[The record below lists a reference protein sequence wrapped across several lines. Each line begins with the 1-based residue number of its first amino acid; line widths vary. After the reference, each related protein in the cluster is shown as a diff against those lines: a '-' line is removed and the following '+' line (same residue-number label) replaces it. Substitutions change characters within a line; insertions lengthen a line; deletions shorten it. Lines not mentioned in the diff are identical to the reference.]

1 MHVFQRFLISLRNLH
16 QGAAL
21 ASSVSGMWKDTSL
34 MIERERIYE
43 WCQSTETSCRITSD
57 LGYRKHFLIVEK
69 GRTFGRKWKHTF
81 GSQSPT
87 FEKKNPQN
95 LKKKIPFCCV
105 LTECVLFQCMDHL
118 ETWGVTL
125 FSSWGSRQL
134 ALFHGLYKSFMPSW
148 FFLSDLSAVYLPVA
162 VSWVR
167 HYALLNKKGLK
178 GKALIS

>member
-95 LKKKIPFCCV
+95 LKKKRF
-105 LTECVLFQCMDHL
+105 
-118 ETWGVTL
+118 
-125 FSSWGSRQL
+125 
-134 ALFHGLYKSFMPSW
+134 
-148 FFLSDLSAVYLPVA
+148 LSAVFWQNVYFSSVWTTSKLGGWLCSPPEGADSWRCSMACINLLCLPDF
-162 VSWVR
+162 SS
-167 HYALLNKKGLK
+167 
-178 GKALIS
+178 LISLLCICQ

>member
-87 FEKKNPQN
+87 FEKKILKI
-95 LKKKIPFCCV
+95 LKKDSFLLCFDRMCTFPVYGPPRNLGGDSV
-105 LTECVLFQCMDHL
+105 LLLREQTV
-118 ETWGVTL
+118 GVVP
-125 FSSWGSRQL
+125 W
-134 ALFHGLYKSFMPSW
+134 
-148 FFLSDLSAVYLPVA
+148 
-162 VSWVR
+162 
-167 HYALLNKKGLK
+167 
-178 GKALIS
+178 LI